1 MARPDLPARQAARE
15 RVFQTMGATPH
26 EYAKHIRRL
35 YDERPD
41 LRWEIM
47 RDVLTARRG
56 ANVVARAGLI
66 IAENAYNCQ
75 RDFAI
80 GAWKRLSGMQRLRI
94 DFAVAL
100 AVNELKEELC
110 LN

>member
-1 MARPDLPARQAARE
+1 
-15 RVFQTMGATPH
+15 MGATPH
-26 EYAKHIRRL
+26 VYAKHIRRL
-35 YDERPD
+35 YDERPE

-56 ANVVARAGLI
+56 ANVVARAGWL
-66 IAENAYNCQ
+66 IAEHQYNCP

-80 GAWKRLSGMQRLRI
+80 GAWKRLSGTERWRI

>member
-15 RVFQTMGATPH
+15 RVFRAMQETPH
-26 EYAKHIRRL
+26 VYAKRIRRL

-41 LRWEIM
+41 LRWEIL

-56 ANVVARAGLI
+56 ANVVARAGWI
-66 IAENAYNCQ
+66 IAENVYDCP
-75 RDFAI
+75 RDFAV

-94 DFAVAL
+94 DSAVAL
-100 AVNELKEELC
+100 AVHELKEELC